1 MFETENSGKPLGI
14 FECNL
19 IENYIQILNSDYDE
33 IERVECL
40 DDVAGKKPLSFHIN
54 SSEN

>member
-33 IERVECL
+33 IEKVEFKN
-40 DDVAGKKPLSFHIN
+40 DFAG
-54 SSEN
+54 